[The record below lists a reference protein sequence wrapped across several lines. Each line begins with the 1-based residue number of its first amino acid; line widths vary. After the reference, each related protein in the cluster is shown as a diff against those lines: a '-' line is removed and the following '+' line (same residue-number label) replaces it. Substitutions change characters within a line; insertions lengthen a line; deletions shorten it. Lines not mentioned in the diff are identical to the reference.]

1 MFNRSRRN
9 LARWF
14 TLSMGSILIVFAGAL
29 YVVQARKEMRLFDQ
43 GLYEISQL
51 MIAGVEDGIYDNQ
64 RRISLDNVAVLGDEA
79 LPISTRLTFARWY
92 TPEKRLLQFAGPIP
106 PDRLEGKS
114 GFELI
119 KANRNTMPE
128 VNGDKSLRQL
138 TLPVYQDGVLI
149 GYLQIAASLAPVQA
163 ALWQL
168 KMFLIVGVPMALGT
182 IAFTGWWLGGK
193 AMLPIRE
200 AYEQLERFTADASHE
215 LRAPLAAISNNAEF
229 GLFPPIDP
237 QQQQRSLE
245 NILISAQSM
254 GVLIGHLLFLARNQ
268 GRLPTTRLQLVDLVG
283 VLQDLVDDYQTQA
296 TDKKLDLLSEFP
308 QSPVMLK
315 LEPELLRQAV
325 SNLLSNA
332 CRYTPAGGKIWLK
345 LWQSSPG
352 VVIEVK
358 DTGIGIAAEDLP
370 HIFERFYRVDKARS
384 RHTGGFGLGLA
395 IAQQI
400 VQAHGGHITVTSYPG
415 QGSTFQI
422 NLLMNHL

>member
-43 GLYEISQL
+43 GLNEISQL

-79 LPISTRLTFARWY
+79 LPINTRLTFARWY

-106 PDRLEGKS
+106 PERLEGKS

-119 KANRNTMPE
+119 KANRTTMPE
-128 VNGDKSLRQL
+128 VNGDQSLRQL

-168 KMFLIVGVPMALGT
+168 KVFLIVGVPMALGT

-215 LRAPLAAISNNAEF
+215 LRAPLAAIANNAEF

-283 VLQDLVDDYQTQA
+283 VLQDLVADYQTQA
-296 TDKKLDLLSEFP
+296 SDKKLDLLSEFP
-308 QSPVMLK
+308 QSPIMLK

-345 LWQSSPG
+345 LWHSSHG

-400 VQAHGGHITVTSYPG
+400 IQAHGGHITVSSCPG

-422 NLLMNHL
+422 NLLMNHF